1 MSGQNIII
9 AVIVAVALGAGVW
22 WVLSDPVGDAARSA
36 VDQASQ
42 TTPSSREEIDDDELP
57 TGVGR
62 LLELYERGVP
72 MECTF
77 TYEHEMGSG
86 EGSSFFDGER
96 MRVSGLHRE
105 GGTELVSNFI
115 NDGATMY
122 VWGEAPEGEFAV
134 QFAATEE
141 SMMDMEEELDEAA
154 ALNEEVSYEC
164 KEWSV
169 DASVFN
175 PPADREFMDMGQMMQ
190 GIMPDMPDMEAM
202 QGMEPEEI
210 EAMMEEMM
218 QGMPQ

>member
-1 MSGQNIII
+1 M
-9 AVIVAVALGAGVW
+9 
-22 WVLSDPVGDAARSA
+22 LSDPVGDAARSA
-36 VDQASQ
+36 VDQASD
-42 TTPSSREEIDDDELP
+42 TAAPAGRNDADDGELP
-57 TGVGR
+57 SGVGR
-62 LLELYERGVP
+62 LMDLYERGVP

-77 TYEHEMGSG
+77 AYTSPEGSG

-141 SMMDMEEELDEAA
+141 SMMDMDEELDEAT
-154 ALNEEVSYEC
+154 ALNEEVEYDC